1 MSTRK
6 TVLGILG
13 SLIALFAIGLLVAGG
28 AVVWATGT
36 HRAADGFITSSTTEV
51 STESYALTST
61 HLDLGAVRNDW
72 LPASWLATI
81 QVTASSRGDA
91 PLFIGIGSSDD
102 VAEYLD
108 DVAHDEITRISDGD
122 VTYLRHE
129 GAGVTAIPLEQAF
142 WVASSQGLGPQNLVW
157 DIEPGQWTV
166 LIMNADATP
175 NVAVAAS
182 AGARTP
188 WLAVAIV
195 ILFLGGLLGAAVG
208 ALILFL
214 AFKRPATVTADGPT
228 PAAQPMATVPMRSE
242 HDSH

>member
-13 SLIALFAIGLLVAGG
+13 SLIALLAIGLLVAGG
-28 AVVWATGT
+28 AVIWATGT
-36 HRAADGFITSSTTEV
+36 HRTADGFITSSTTEV

-102 VAEYLD
+102 VAEYLE
-108 DVAHDEITRISDGD
+108 DVAHDEISRIFDGD
-122 VTYLRHE
+122 VTYLRHD
-129 GAGVTAIPLEQAF
+129 GAGVPTIPLEQSF
-142 WVASSQGLGPQNLVW
+142 WVASSQGLGPQSLVW

-166 LIMNADATP
+166 LMMNADATP
-175 NVAVAAS
+175 DIAVAAS

-208 ALILFL
+208 AVMLVF
-214 AFKRPATVTADGPT
+214 AFRRPAIVIPEGAERVAP
-228 PAAQPMATVPMRSE
+228 PMASVPTRSE
-242 HDSH
+242 HDSD